1 MPRGLEG
8 ALTRRAARGQAP
20 AGSAVTVST
29 ADADGVNP
37 FLLTYAAQSASF
49 NLTCVRAARRT
60 PQRARL
66 TRARRSVQVGKVPA
80 ATAAQGQLAALKYAF
95 ATWKWDC
102 ILSGVVQT
110 PDKFSALDFFM
121 PTHPYTLA
129 VVAPRADV
137 PTVTI
142 DNVLGAWALPF
153 DKPVWAMLAAII
165 LLSGSCMYVFERKAH
180 SYDDFGPEYQHW
192 TDRWAR
198 GVYRATS
205 NWTAVGSFTPVTPAG
220 RVYSMTF
227 AFVMLLMQS
236 AYTANLAAFFTRQAV
251 PSQRVSSLDAFATLG
266 VPVCVDASDASFSNW
281 LSTTYAVTKQQPVPN
296 AAQLV
301 AAVASGQCAGGF
313 SSDSALGFALS
324 QAADPAGVFCELE
337 IVQTGLGMNTY
348 AMAVNTAAAWATP
361 AAVRALNSVFGVA
374 LAYGLYG
381 LESDL
386 QFSDPRPQCAAN
398 ENKRTQAALA
408 LDALKPLGANQLA
421 GVLFVLAMGLG
432 VSGIVFLIMQPDG
445 LRVAFNKLR
454 GMPPQGREDPDAPPP
469 PPPPEKDADD
479 EPTPSSLAMA
489 AIHGPAHAL
498 TKHQQIALSAMM
510 SIEKKL
516 EISLRRFDQITQAQR
531 ELDVAFIMQ
540 EGAHAAPVY
549 APLAVIGKMGRALA
563 FGMRA
568 VAEISLCD
576 PSGTELAALGYGVPG
591 SEAMAA
597 AHAHMDTEKA
607 LKLEEALSA
616 FLKTRVAAKKKA
628 LANGTSRRPERAQS
642 ASSLASSA
650 SGVAKPKPKGKGK
663 AKIPSFD
670 KR

>member
-1 MPRGLEG
+1 M
-8 ALTRRAARGQAP
+8 
-20 AGSAVTVST
+20 
-29 ADADGVNP
+29 
-37 FLLTYAAQSASF
+37 
-49 NLTCVRAARRT
+49 
-60 PQRARL
+60 
-66 TRARRSVQVGKVPA
+66 GKVPA
-80 ATAAQGQLAALKYAF
+80 ATAALGQLAALQYAF
-95 ATWKWDC
+95 ATWNWDC

-110 PDKFSALDFFM
+110 PDKLSALGFFM

-129 VVAPRADV
+129 VVAHRADV
-137 PTVTI
+137 PKVTI
-142 DNVLGAWALPF
+142 GNVLGAWALPF

-165 LLSGSCMYVFERKAH
+165 ILSGTCMYMFERKAH
-180 SYDDFGPEYQHW
+180 SYDDFGPEYVHW

-198 GVYRATS
+198 GVYRAAS

-251 PSQRVSSLDAFATLG
+251 PSQRVSSLDAFATLNL
-266 VPVCVDASDASFSNW
+266 PVCVDASDTAFSDW
-281 LSTTYAVTKQQPVPN
+281 LSTNYAVTVQQPLPN
-296 AAQLV
+296 TAQLV

-313 SSDSALGFALS
+313 SSDSALGFTLGET
-324 QAADPAGVFCELE
+324 ADPSGVFCELE

-348 AMAVNTAAAWATP
+348 AMPVNTAAAWATP
-361 AAVRALNSVFGVA
+361 AAVHSINSLFGVA

-398 ENKRTQAALA
+398 ENKRLQAALA
-408 LDALKPLGANQLA
+408 LDSLKPLGANQLA

-432 VSGIVFLIMQPDG
+432 ASGIVYCLVQPESFK
-445 LRVAFNKLR
+445 AQFNKLR
-454 GMPPQGREDPDAPPP
+454 GLPPEGLSDPDAPPP
-469 PPPPEKDADD
+469 PPPPDKDNEE
-479 EPTPSSLAMA
+479 EPSPSSLALA
-489 AIHGPAHAL
+489 AMHGPKQTL

-510 SIEKKL
+510 SIEKQL
-516 EISLRRFDQITQAQR
+516 EVSMRRFEQISQAQR

-540 EGAHAAPVY
+540 EGAHTTPVY
-549 APLAVIGKMGRALA
+549 APLAVIGKMDRALA

-576 PSGTELAALGYGVPG
+576 ESGTELAALGYGVPG

-597 AHAHMDTEKA
+597 AHAHMDTDKA
-607 LKLEEALSA
+607 AKLEEALSE
-616 FLKTRVAAKKKA
+616 FLKTRIAAKKRA
-628 LANGTSRRPERAQS
+628 LASGTSRRPERAQS
-642 ASSLASSA
+642 ASSIASTG
-650 SGVAKPKPKGKGK
+650 SGVVKPKPKGKGK
-663 AKIPSFD
+663 AKIPAFD